1 MCTVTVLPETV
12 IARARASASHIAHEG
27 RVRLRVACNR
37 DELIARAPALPPVT
51 RQIGDRLAVM
61 PVDPDSGGTWIGAND
76 AGIICVLLN
85 VYAGSRTMIGLRSR
99 GTVIPPLMG
108 CDCVDAVLER
118 VLDLA
123 AGEYSPFRLLALDQG
138 TLLEC
143 WNQNQA
149 IHHRRESLRAPVMRT
164 SSGLGDDLVTG
175 PRTALFERLLS
186 TASDPIAA
194 DDLFHLHQWRGR
206 EELSV
211 RMRRRNART
220 VSYTV
225 VEIRDEV
232 IRLVYRPADAPDAV
246 SVSLAA

>member
-1 MCTVTVLPETV
+1 VTVLPETV
-12 IARARASASHIAHEG
+12 LARARASVSSIAQEG

-37 DELIARAPALPPVT
+37 DELIARPPALPPIT

-85 VYAGSRTMIGLRSR
+85 VYAGSRTMLGLRSR

-108 CDCVDAVLER
+108 CASVDALLER
-118 VLDLA
+118 VLELP
-123 AGEYSPFRLLALDQG
+123 AGEYSPFRLLALDRG
-138 TLLEC
+138 TLVEC
-143 WNQNQA
+143 WNEDRA
-149 IHHRRESLRAPVMRT
+149 IRYRRDPLRAAVMRT
-164 SSGLGDDLVTG
+164 SSGLGDDLVTR

-211 RMRRRNART
+211 RMRRGDART

-225 VEIRDEV
+225 VEIRDGA

>member
-1 MCTVTVLPETV
+1 MCTVTVLPEAV
-12 IARARASASHIAHEG
+12 LSASRTAHEG
-27 RVRLRVACNR
+27 RVRLRVSCNR
-37 DELIARAPALPPVT
+37 DELIARAPALPPTMRHV
-51 RQIGDRLAVM
+51 GDRLAIM

-85 VYAGSRTMIGLRSR
+85 VYAGSRTIDGLRSR
-99 GTVIPPLMG
+99 GTVIPPLLG
-108 CDCVDAVLER
+108 CDRVDAVLER
-118 VLDLA
+118 VLQLVPGD
-123 AGEYSPFRLLALDQG
+123 YSPFRLLVLDRG
-138 TLLEC
+138 TLVEC
-143 WNQNQA
+143 WNRERS
-149 IHHRRESLRAPVMRT
+149 IRYRRESLRTPVMRT

-175 PRTALFERLLS
+175 PRTVLFEQLLS

-211 RMRRRNART
+211 RMRRGDART

-225 VEIRDEV
+225 VEIREGV

-246 SVSLAA
+246 SVSLVA

>member
-12 IARARASASHIAHEG
+12 LAASRIAVDG
-27 RVRLRVACNR
+27 GLRLRVACNR
-37 DELIARAPALPPVT
+37 DELITRAPALPPVT
-51 RQIGDRLAVM
+51 RQVRDRLAIM

-85 VYAGSRTMIGLRSR
+85 VYAGARTRVGLRSR
-99 GTVIPPLMG
+99 GTVIPPLLG
-108 CDCVDAVLER
+108 CNCVDAVLER
-118 VLDLA
+118 VLELVPGD
-123 AGEYSPFRLLALDQG
+123 YSPFRVLVLDRE
-138 TLLEC
+138 TLVEC
-143 WNQNQA
+143 WNQDRS
-149 IHHRRESLRAPVMRT
+149 IRYRRETLRTAVMRT

-175 PRTALFERLLS
+175 PRTVLYEQLLS

-211 RMRRRNART
+211 RMRRPDART
-220 VSYTV
+220 VSHTV
-225 VEIRDEV
+225 VEIREGV

-246 SVSLAA
+246 SVSLVA